1 MVKYLPLGSIVLL
14 KGGLQKILIISRA
27 LNVKNGGKEYFFDY
41 GGVAYP
47 EGLVGDEMAYFNA
60 DKINKVIFEG
70 YSDVEDE
77 NIIDTINTYLKEN
90 PNIVKGDPGSWNL
103 E

>member
-14 KGGLQKILIISRA
+14 KDGLQKLLIISRA
-27 LNVKNGGKEYFFDY
+27 INVRNGDQEYFFDY
-41 GGVAYP
+41 GGVGYP
-47 EGLVGDEMAYFNA
+47 EGLIGDEMAYFNH

-77 NIIDTINTYLKEN
+77 NIIDSFNTYLKEN
-90 PNIVKGDPGSWNL
+90 PNIVKGDPETWNI